1 MKINGT
7 IHKHENTHFQK
18 NIHDFSVQ
26 KNHLLTYYV

>member
-26 KNHLLTYYV
+26 KITY